1 MSIPSSQFTPPC
13 LFSSCNHQCVFYIC
27 DCFVNRFISILLLD
41 STYKHY
47 HVVSV
52 FLCLTSLSMTIS
64 RYIRVTAMTSF
75 HSFNGW
81 VIVHCAHVP
90 YMLHPFLWCWTFRL
104 PTCPGY
110 CKQHSN
116 EYCGAFIFFKNHF
129 YLSMVALQC
138 CVGFHC
144 MAKWIS

>member
-1 MSIPSSQFTPPC
+1 MLCQFWVHSKVNQLNICIYPPCFRLFFPYRPLQSIEQSSLWCTIGPPQFLLHRVVCMSIPSSQFTPPC

-64 RYIRVTAMTSF
+64 RYIHVTAMTSF
-75 HSFNGW
+75 HSFNG
-81 VIVHCAHVP
+81 
-90 YMLHPFLWCWTFRL
+90 
-104 PTCPGY
+104 
-110 CKQHSN
+110 
-116 EYCGAFIFFKNHF
+116 
-129 YLSMVALQC
+129 
-138 CVGFHC
+138 
-144 MAKWIS
+144 